1 MSERKQKTVGIHEL
15 YRKNPREADKLLWG
29 REVDSGTRR
38 GFLKKSGLAAMVAF
52 IGSSIPFA
60 SKMPGGLI
68 PAAMADASVA
78 FGIDGK
84 EGLRILNDRPINAE
98 TPPHLLDDDLTP
110 AKHFFVR
117 NNGIPPDL
125 ESIGDPGKWV
135 LEVAGESCLKPKK
148 YTLAELRKIQ
158 TL

>member
-84 EGLRILNDRPINAE
+84 EQWYSSG
-98 TPPHLLDDDLTP
+98 
-110 AKHFFVR
+110 
-117 NNGIPPDL
+117 
-125 ESIGDPGKWV
+125 S
-135 LEVAGESCLKPKK
+135 
-148 YTLAELRKIQ
+148 
-158 TL
+158 